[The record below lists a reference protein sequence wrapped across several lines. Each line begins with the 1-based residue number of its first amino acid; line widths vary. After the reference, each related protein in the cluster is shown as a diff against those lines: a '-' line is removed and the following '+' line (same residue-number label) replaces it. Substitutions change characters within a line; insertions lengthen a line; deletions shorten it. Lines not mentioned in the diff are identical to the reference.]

1 MCGRYELKA
10 TARDLIRHFQQ
21 LRLGPREMP
30 HSDEISPMDS
40 VLILSCHSEGY
51 FGSNARWGL
60 VGKFLDAEPHS
71 PIITLRSEGLATTPF
86 YSKIL
91 KQKRCLIPA
100 TAFFEWQNLAN
111 GTRQKIR
118 ISHPKGAPLML
129 AGVFDHHPQAGTTCA
144 ILTTEANTS
153 LQPLQTRM
161 PLILTQEECAFW
173 LQEHAEFPNAEFAA
187 IIQPSSRCALKLEAV
202 NEEEYSPQLSLA
214 FA

>member
-10 TARDLIRHFQQ
+10 TARDLIRHFPQ
-21 LRLGPREMP
+21 LRLGQREMP
-30 HSDEISPMDS
+30 HSEEISPMDS
-40 VLILSCHSEGY
+40 ALILSSRSEGY

-71 PIITLRSEGLATTPF
+71 PIITLRAEGLATTPF

-118 ISHPKGAPLML
+118 ISHPKGVPLML

-144 ILTTEANTS
+144 ILTMAASASLEP
-153 LQPLQTRM
+153 LQPRM
-161 PLILTQEECAFW
+161 PVILTREECTFW
-173 LQEHAEFPNAEFAA
+173 LQEHAEFPSAEFAA

-202 NEEEYSPQLSLA
+202 DEEEYSPQLSLA

>member
-10 TARDLIRHFQQ
+10 TARDLTRHFQQ
-21 LRLGPREMP
+21 LRLGPRDMP
-30 HSDEISPMDS
+30 RSEEISPMDP
-40 VLILSCHSEGY
+40 VLILSRRSEGY

-60 VGKFLDAEPHS
+60 VGQFLDAEPHS
-71 PIITLRSEGLATTPF
+71 PITTLRAEGLVTTPF

-100 TAFFEWQNLAN
+100 TAFFEWQNPV
-111 GTRQKIR
+111 GDTRQKIR

-153 LQPLQTRM
+153 LQPLQPRM
-161 PLILTQEECAFW
+161 PLVLTQEECTFW
-173 LQEHAEFPNAEFAA
+173 LQEHAEFPSTEFAA
-187 IIQPSSRCALKLEAV
+187 IIQPSSRCALKLETV
-202 NEEEYSPQLSLA
+202 DEEEYSPQLLLA